1 MIDDEKKYDDLIKT
15 LKGLQQVKA
24 PPNFEADLKRRLNAE
39 KYAKVE
45 KRTIKRFFAPS
56 RLVPSFG
63 LAAAVIVMFLMVSTN
78 SEEADNPFL
87 MEPKIRE
94 DIILISDTDELNIPK
109 SSLSKES
116 EIIDGDIVADKK
128 DKGMRR
134 ENFLEEKSSDEN
146 LIAGRNELAVSET
159 TMISEMESAPT
170 EDISADE
177 FTRPVATGLAI
188 EKSGLNFRQVNP
200 TQKEQEEI
208 LELKKKVQILKKSEK
223 LE

>member
-24 PPNFEADLKRRLNAE
+24 PPNFEADLKRRLNEE
-39 KYAKVE
+39 KYAKEE

-63 LAAAVIVMFLMVSTN
+63 LAEAVIVMFLMVGTN

-94 DIILISDTDELNIPK
+94 DMILISDTDDLNIPK
-109 SSLSKES
+109 SNLSKES
-116 EIIDGDIVADKK
+116 EVIEGDVVADKK

-159 TMISEMESAPT
+159 TMIGETESAPT

-208 LELKKKVQILKKSEK
+208 MELKKKVQILKKREK

>member
-15 LKGLQQVKA
+15 LKGLQQVKV

-39 KYAKVE
+39 KYAKEE
-45 KRTIKRFFAPS
+45 KRAIKRFFAPS

-63 LAAAVIVMFLMVSTN
+63 LAAAVIVMFLIVSTN

-94 DIILISDTDELNIPK
+94 DMILISDTDDLNIPIDN
-109 SSLSKES
+109 LSKKS
-116 EIIDGDIVADKK
+116 EVIEEKVIADKK

-134 ENFLEEKSSDEN
+134 ENFVENKSSDES
-146 LIAGRNELAVSET
+146 LIAGKNELALIET
-159 TMISEMESAPT
+159 TMISETESVATEELSAPM
-170 EDISADE
+170 
-177 FTRPVATGLAI
+177 ATGLAI

-208 LELKKKVQILKKSEK
+208 LELKKKVQILKKNEK
-223 LE
+223 LD

>member
-1 MIDDEKKYDDLIKT
+1 MIDDEKKYNDLIKT

-39 KYAKVE
+39 KYAKEE
-45 KRTIKRFFAPS
+45 KRTIKRFLAPS

-63 LAAAVIVMFLMVSTN
+63 LAAAVIVMFLMVGTN

-109 SSLSKES
+109 SNLSKES
-116 EIIDGDIVADKK
+116 EVIEEKVIADKK

-134 ENFLEEKSSDEN
+134 ENFLEEKSSDES
-146 LIAGRNELAVSET
+146 LIAGRNELALSET
-159 TMISEMESAPT
+159 TMISETESAPT
-170 EDISADE
+170 EDISAE
-177 FTRPVATGLAI
+177 GFTRPVATGLAI

-208 LELKKKVQILKKSEK
+208 LELKKKVQTKSKKENID
-223 LE
+223 

>member
-24 PPNFEADLKRRLNAE
+24 PSNFEADLKRRLNAE
-39 KYAKVE
+39 KYAKEE

-63 LAAAVIVMFLMVSTN
+63 LAVAAVVVFLLVNVN

-87 MEPKIRE
+87 MEPKVRE
-94 DIILISDTDELNIPK
+94 DIILISDTDDLNIPK
-109 SSLSKES
+109 SNLSKES
-116 EIIDGDIVADKK
+116 EVIEGDVVADKK

-134 ENFLEEKSSDEN
+134 ENLVEEKSSNEK
-146 LIAGRNELAVSET
+146 LVAGRNELAITESTLTEETEVTTTDEVST
-159 TMISEMESAPT
+159 T
-170 EDISADE
+170 
-177 FTRPVATGLAI
+177 RATGLAI
-188 EKSGLNFRQVNP
+188 RKSGLNFRQVNP

-208 LELKKKVQILKKSEK
+208 LELKKKVQILNKSEK
-223 LE
+223 LK

>member
-15 LKGLQQVKA
+15 LKSLQQVKA
-24 PPNFEADLKRRLNAE
+24 PPNFEADLKRSLNAE

-45 KRTIKRFFAPS
+45 KKSIKRFFTPS

-63 LAAAVIVMFLMVSTN
+63 FAAAAIVIFLMVSTN

-87 MEPKIRE
+87 MEPRVRE
-94 DIILISDTDELNIPK
+94 DIILISDTDEINLPK
-109 SSLSKES
+109 SNFKKES
-116 EIIDGDIVADKK
+116 EVIKEKVVADKK

-134 ENFLEEKSSDEN
+134 ENFDEERSPDES

-159 TMISEMESAPT
+159 TMIGEMESAPT

-177 FTRPVATGLAI
+177 FTRPAATGLAI

-208 LELKKKVQILKKSEK
+208 MELKKKVQILKKNEK
-223 LE
+223 LK

>member
-39 KYAKVE
+39 KYAKEE

-63 LAAAVIVMFLMVSTN
+63 LAAAVIVMFLMVNTN

>member
-39 KYAKVE
+39 KYAKEE

-134 ENFLEEKSSDEN
+134 ENFLEEKSSDES

>member
-39 KYAKVE
+39 KYAKEE

-63 LAAAVIVMFLMVSTN
+63 LAAAVIVMFLMVNTN
-78 SEEADNPFL
+78 SEETDNPFL

-134 ENFLEEKSSDEN
+134 ENFLEEKSSDES
-146 LIAGRNELAVSET
+146 LVAGRNELALTET

-170 EDISADE
+170 EDVPADE
-177 FTRPVATGLAI
+177 FTRPLATGLAI

>member
-39 KYAKVE
+39 KYAKEE
-45 KRTIKRFFAPS
+45 KKSIKWFFTPS

-63 LAAAVIVMFLMVSTN
+63 VAAAAMVIFLMVSTN
-78 SEEADNPFL
+78 PEEPDNPFL
-87 MEPKIRE
+87 MEPKVRE
-94 DIILISDTDELNIPK
+94 DIILISDTDDLNIPK
-109 SSLSKES
+109 SNLKKEG
-116 EIIDGDIVADKK
+116 EVTEEKVVADKK

-134 ENFLEEKSSDEN
+134 DNIYEDRSPDES

-159 TMISEMESAPT
+159 TMIDEMESAPT
-170 EDISADE
+170 EDVSADE
-177 FTRPVATGLAI
+177 YTRPVATGLAI

-208 LELKKKVQILKKSEK
+208 QELKKKVQILKKKEK
-223 LE
+223 LK

>member
-39 KYAKVE
+39 KYAKKE

-63 LAAAVIVMFLMVSTN
+63 LAAVAVVVFLLINVN
-78 SEEADNPFL
+78 PEEADNPFL

-94 DIILISDTDELNIPK
+94 DMILISDTDDLNIPIDN
-109 SSLSKES
+109 LSKKS
-116 EIIDGDIVADKK
+116 EVVEEKIIVDKK

-146 LIAGRNELAVSET
+146 LIAGRNELALTET
-159 TMISEMESAPT
+159 TMIGETESAPT

-208 LELKKKVQILKKSEK
+208 LELKKKVQFLKKNEK
-223 LE
+223 LD

>member
-1 MIDDEKKYDDLIKT
+1 MIDHEKKYDDLIKT

-24 PPNFEADLKRRLNAE
+24 PPNFEADLKRRLNEE
-39 KYAKVE
+39 KYAKEE

-63 LAAAVIVMFLMVSTN
+63 LAAAVIVMFLIVSTN

-94 DIILISDTDELNIPK
+94 DMILISDTDDLNIPIDNLSRK
-109 SSLSKES
+109 SEVIEEK
-116 EIIDGDIVADKK
+116 VFADKK

-134 ENFLEEKSSDEN
+134 ENFVEKKSSNES
-146 LIAGRNELAVSET
+146 LIAGKNELALTET
-159 TMISEMESAPT
+159 TMISDTESVATEELSAP
-170 EDISADE
+170 A
-177 FTRPVATGLAI
+177 ATGLAI

-208 LELKKKVQILKKSEK
+208 LELKKKVQILKKNEK

>member
-39 KYAKVE
+39 KYAKEE

-63 LAAAVIVMFLMVSTN
+63 LAAAVIVMFLMVNTN
-78 SEEADNPFL
+78 SEETDNPFL

-208 LELKKKVQILKKSEK
+208 LELKKKVQILKQSEK

>member
-39 KYAKVE
+39 KYAKEE

-63 LAAAVIVMFLMVSTN
+63 LAAAVIVMFLMVNTN
-78 SEEADNPFL
+78 SEETDNPFL

-170 EDISADE
+170 EDISADG
-177 FTRPVATGLAI
+177 FTSPAATGLAI
-188 EKSGLNFRQVNP
+188 EKSGLNFRQINP
-200 TQKEQEEI
+200 TLKEQEEI

>member
-39 KYAKVE
+39 KYAKEE

-63 LAAAVIVMFLMVSTN
+63 LAAAVIVIFLMVNTN

-94 DIILISDTDELNIPK
+94 DIILISDKDELNIPK
-109 SSLSKES
+109 SNLNKES
-116 EIIDGDIVADKK
+116 EVIEGDVVADKK

-146 LIAGRNELAVSET
+146 LVAGRNELALTET
-159 TMISEMESAPT
+159 TMISETESAPT
-170 EDISADE
+170 EDIPADE

-208 LELKKKVQILKKSEK
+208 LELKKKVQILNKSEK
-223 LE
+223 LK

>member
-39 KYAKVE
+39 KYAKEE
-45 KRTIKRFFAPS
+45 KRSIKRFFAPS

-63 LAAAVIVMFLMVSTN
+63 LAAAVIVMFLIVSTN

-94 DIILISDTDELNIPK
+94 DMILISDTDDLNIPIDN
-109 SSLSKES
+109 LSKKS
-116 EIIDGDIVADKK
+116 EVIEEKVIADKK

-134 ENFLEEKSSDEN
+134 ENFVENKSSDES
-146 LIAGRNELAVSET
+146 LIAGKNELALTET
-159 TMISEMESAPT
+159 TMISETESVATEELSAPM
-170 EDISADE
+170 
-177 FTRPVATGLAI
+177 ATGLAI

-208 LELKKKVQILKKSEK
+208 LELKKKVQILKKNEK
-223 LE
+223 LD

>member
-39 KYAKVE
+39 KYAKEE

>member
-1 MIDDEKKYDDLIKT
+1 MIDDEKKYDDLIKM

-24 PPNFEADLKRRLNAE
+24 PPNFEADLKRRLYAE
-39 KYAKVE
+39 KYAKKE

-63 LAAAVIVMFLMVSTN
+63 LAAAVIVMFFMVSTN
-78 SEEADNPFL
+78 SEETDNPFL

-94 DIILISDTDELNIPK
+94 DIILISDTDDLNIPK
-109 SSLSKES
+109 SNLSKEN
-116 EIIDGDIVADKK
+116 EVIEGDVVADKK

-146 LIAGRNELAVSET
+146 LIAGREF
-159 TMISEMESAPT
+159 SAPESTLTNET
-170 EDISADE
+170 EDIPADE

-188 EKSGLNFRQVNP
+188 EKSGLNFRHVNP

-208 LELKKKVQILKKSEK
+208 LELKKKVQILRKSKK